1 MHFNQTSPSE
11 PHSEVVRPTFT
22 GKFGRN
28 LFSNRFENGGMGLT
42 QGKVKY
48 GPRNFTRYIGLPLQ
62 VSVLLENA
70 VTQNYFI
77 LLSIKPERLSG
88 DES

>member
-1 MHFNQTSPSE
+1 
-11 PHSEVVRPTFT
+11 
-22 GKFGRN
+22 
-28 LFSNRFENGGMGLT
+28 MGLA

-70 VTQNYFI
+70 VTQNYCI